1 MLYCTSCGNE
11 ILDDALFCSKCGK
24 PVSNTAGVTRKRSKR
39 WYLLP
44 IFFHI
49 IGGIISYY
57 ALRNDD
63 KKLAQNCLKLGVI
76 LLLVN
81 IGVAI
86 TVGVYDEFEHEKNPN
101 LQLGGNHPYL
111 SCPDCYNPVTIAL
124 NSGSSASAD
133 CVSAQNCYSP
143 NPLTISSGM
152 AVTWTNDDK
161 ISHTVTSGKI
171 SDNNAGSLFD
181 SGLIKPADSF
191 KFTFENAGTYDYF
204 CTVHPWMRGQ
214 VIVE

>member
-1 MLYCTSCGNE
+1 MVYCTLCGTE
-11 ILDDALFCSKCGK
+11 SLSDAAFCSKCGK
-24 PVSNTAGVTRKRSKR
+24 PIHQVSSTEIIQKRSKR

-86 TVGVYDEFEHEKNPN
+86 TVGVYEEFEREKNSN
-101 LQLGGNHPYL
+101 LQNHPYL
-111 SCPDCYNPVTIAL
+111 NCPDCSNPVTIAL

>member
-1 MLYCTSCGNE
+1 MVYCTLCGTE
-11 ILDDALFCSKCGK
+11 SLSDAAFCSKCGK
-24 PVSNTAGVTRKRSKR
+24 PIHQVSSTEIIQKRSKR

-86 TVGVYDEFEHEKNPN
+86 TVGVYEEFEREKNPN
-101 LQLGGNHPYL
+101 SNNPYL
-111 SCPDCYNPVTIAL
+111 SCPDCSNQITIV
-124 NSGSSASAD
+124 SGSGNSASDA
-133 CVSAQNCYSP
+133 CVATNNCYAP
-143 NPLTISSGM
+143 NPLYITSGTE
-152 AVTWTNDDK
+152 VIWTNNDSV
-161 ISHTVTSGKI
+161 SHTITSGKVN
-171 SDNNAGSLFD
+171 DNNAGSLFD
-181 SGLIKPADSF
+181 SGLVKSRNTF
-191 KFTFENAGTYDYF
+191 QFTFANAGTYDYF
-204 CTVHPWMRGQ
+204 CTVHPWMTGQ
-214 VIVE
+214 VIVK